1 MENFDLFLDAF
12 LNVILQIKN
21 NDLDGVKSTVE
32 ILNIFTDS
40 EILHIGDADIFNM
53 AINNESFRYFLQN
66 FKTLDIQTLKSMW
79 DLENNFI
86 YDDYL
91 AHKINLDELLQII
104 QSYIDDKDSPIYK
117 YRYLGLTRL
126 ALINKNYDL
135 IFKMKQILNNV
146 EGNDS

>member
-1 MENFDLFLDAF
+1 
-12 LNVILQIKN
+12 
-21 NDLDGVKSTVE
+21 
-32 ILNIFTDS
+32 
-40 EILHIGDADIFNM
+40 
-53 AINNESFRYFLQN
+53 
-66 FKTLDIQTLKSMW
+66 MW

-135 IFKMKQILNNV
+135 IFKMKQVLNNI